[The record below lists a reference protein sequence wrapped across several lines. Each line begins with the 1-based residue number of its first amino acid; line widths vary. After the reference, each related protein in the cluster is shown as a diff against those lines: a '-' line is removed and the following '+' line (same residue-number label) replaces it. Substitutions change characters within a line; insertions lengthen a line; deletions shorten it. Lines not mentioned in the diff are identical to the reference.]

1 MSTALEHL
9 KGKYEILE
17 KLQEGG
23 MGAVYK
29 VRHRLLDEVR
39 VIKVVRPQ
47 FKRDEEVKARF
58 LREARTVIRLR
69 HHNIAQ
75 LYDFSIDADENAF
88 IVMEFIDGVTFLELL
103 RRARVL
109 PLPLVLEVSRQSLEA
124 LRYLHRRSIV
134 HRDIAPDNLMLTR
147 DEDGSPVVKLI
158 DLGVAKALE
167 GGSSFTVAG
176 TFLGKVRYASPEQ
189 FRTQEGIQVEPRSDL
204 YSFGVVLYQLVT
216 GALPVRGSSLSS
228 LIAGHL
234 LEPPIPFSET
244 DPEGRVP
251 EDLRELVLQALAKK
265 PEDRPASAGAFIHAL
280 ELIQERFPLD
290 EGEVDRVLAAPDLPT
305 TKLSVVKPGSTQ
317 DRLDEQFQLIATALP
332 KERPAWV
339 DARLQ
344 PEVAAESVPA
354 EGDARSPAVDGE
366 QLKVTG
372 DAPTMATPLPAA
384 LTPPPEAPPPASTAE
399 PAPEAPAPA
408 PPSWVEELVSEVEGM
423 LGDGDAAG
431 ARQALEQ
438 AGEGAGAFSAVVRLE
453 RKVEDSERGQR
464 RRQAASLLVEAQ
476 VAVGM
481 DDPGAARR
489 HLEAVLRLDP
499 ENSEAT
505 RLLTQV
511 NRREEERRSQQMTV
525 ADAVSRAHAAL
536 AAGDIDEAERIAGR
550 LETTLGATQDAA
562 QVRAA
567 IAGTRDRRRQERV
580 AELLRQARDAAESNC
595 FEEAESSLE
604 QALELNPDDTLIG
617 GVLAST
623 RRAREEHELR
633 VRQEQ
638 AVASVAQR
646 IEVLLQAEEID
657 EARIVLQEAVARL
670 GRSDTLTELQQ
681 RVDLLAVEAAAWS
694 AARATVAEAREL
706 LRGARGIQALARLDE
721 ARAAAAPF
729 PDVLAFVAE
738 EERLAREQ
746 LQGARRNREV
756 AEACRRVEDLLD
768 GGHLDEAGR
777 ALALAEKLFP
787 RQGELMVLRQQLDRA
802 LDERRAGACAEVAA
816 RARELAAAGRFDPA
830 IRLVNEAMTANPDF
844 REACTPII
852 DELRRGEAVY
862 AVSSCLARGDRAAA
876 RRALAL
882 AEKMYPGEE
891 QLAALRQKLDDSA
904 R

>member
-109 PLPLVLEVSRQSLEA
+109 PLPLVLEMSRQSLEA

-147 DEDGSPVVKLI
+147 DEDGSPLVKLI

-189 FRTQEGIQVEPRSDL
+189 FRSQEGVQVEPRSDL
-204 YSFGVVLYQLVT
+204 YSFGVVLYQLLT
-216 GALPVRGSSLSS
+216 GALPMRGSSLSS

-234 LEPPIPFSET
+234 LEPPIPFSAT
-244 DPEGRVP
+244 DAEGRVP
-251 EDLRELVLQALAKK
+251 QDLRELVLQALAKK

-280 ELIQERFPLD
+280 EGIQERFPLD
-290 EGEVDRVLAAPDLPT
+290 QAEVDRVLTAPDLHT

-332 KERPAWV
+332 KERADWV
-339 DARLQ
+339 DARLEADAGIE
-344 PEVAAESVPA
+344 PAPPRVHASAAVATAEPVAAA
-354 EGDARSPAVDGE
+354 
-366 QLKVTG
+366 G
-372 DAPTMATPLPAA
+372 DAPTMATPLPGVLAPTA
-384 LTPPPEAPPPASTAE
+384 LQ
-399 PAPEAPAPA
+399 PAPAGVDEPGLEASPPA
-408 PPSWVEELVSEVEGM
+408 PPSWVEELIGEVEGL
-423 LGDGDAAG
+423 LGGGDAAG
-431 ARQALEQ
+431 ARRALDQAAED
-438 AGEGAGAFSAVVRLE
+438 AGAYSAVVRLE
-453 RKVEDSERGQR
+453 KKVEDTEREQR
-464 RRQAASLLVEAQ
+464 RRQAASLLVEAR

-481 DDPGAARR
+481 DDPDAARR

-511 NRREEERRSQQMTV
+511 SRRQEERRSHQTTV
-525 ADAVSRAHAAL
+525 ADAVARALDAL
-536 AAGDIDEAERIAGR
+536 AAGKIDEAERIAGR
-550 LETTLGATQDAA
+550 LESTLKATEDADR
-562 QVRAA
+562 VRSA
-567 IAGTRDRRRQERV
+567 IAGARTRQREEHV
-580 AELLRQARDAAESNC
+580 AELLRRARSAAESRQ
-595 FEEAESSLE
+595 FEEAEASLE
-604 QALELNPDDTLIG
+604 QALQLNPDDTLIG
-617 GVLAST
+617 SVLAST

-633 VRQEQ
+633 TRQER
-638 AVASVAQR
+638 AVASVTQR
-646 IEVLLQAEEID
+646 IEVLLQAEEIE
-657 EARIVLQEAVARL
+657 EARAVLVQAVARL
-670 GRSDTLTELQQ
+670 GASDTLAALQ
-681 RVDLLAVEAAAWS
+681 RRLDGLAAEAAAWG

-706 LRGARGIQALARLDE
+706 LREARGSQALARLDQ
-721 ARAAAAPF
+721 ARDAARGF
-729 PDVLAFVAE
+729 PEVLAFIAE
-738 EERLAREQ
+738 EERVARDQ
-746 LQGARRNREV
+746 LEGARRDREV
-756 AEACRRVEDLLD
+756 VEACRRVEGLLN
-768 GGHLDEAGR
+768 GGHLEEAGR

-787 RQGELMVLRQQLDRA
+787 RQGDLMLLRQQLERA
-802 LDERRAGACAEVAA
+802 LGERRAGACAEVAA
-816 RARELAAAGRFDPA
+816 RARELAAAGKFDPA
-830 IRLVNEAMTANPDF
+830 IRMVNEALSANEDF
-844 REACTPII
+844 REACVPLI
-852 DELRRGEAVY
+852 DELRRGEAAY
-862 AVSSCLARGDRAAA
+862 AVSSCLAHGDRAAA

-882 AEKMYPGEE
+882 AEKMFPGEP
-891 QLAALRQKLDDSA
+891 QLAALRQRLDE